1 MPAPENAPVPTTGWA
16 RWRRPALIAA
26 GVAAVWT
33 GVLGMWLPGWIK
45 PRIEAA
51 ATEALGT
58 PVSMTQV
65 HVQPWTAVVAIDGL
79 SIGPAS
85 APMLRLQRAEA
96 QLSLESIWRVAPVL
110 RYITLVK
117 PDIYIE
123 RQSAQRFNFSPV
135 LDKLMAAPKKPAKDE
150 EPVHFAVFNIAVKDG
165 LVRYSDRVLG
175 QAHRIEQLHIGVPF
189 VSNLPSQVQVDV
201 EPLLSARID
210 GSPLLIKGRT
220 LPFTEG
226 LKSEVDIKLDAVDV
240 PHWIA
245 AAHPFL
251 PDGLKPDAHSGRLDT
266 ALTIGFEARK
276 PPAVPR
282 LSIKGSLSVS
292 KLALGLA
299 NAPGLGSVE
308 MGWGS
313 LQIEGVDATPLEHQ
327 VTVGKL
333 SLDGLQ
339 WRSQLLA
346 ATPATATQTGKADQ
360 GKAGDQ
366 SKAGQGK
373 QADQARTP
381 WSWQLGQL
389 RIATG
394 RIDVQPALSASPVKY
409 GKQVNTW
416 PALGS
421 VSIRADKLS
430 SHAKAAP
437 ATWQI
442 EVLDEHQGRVAAQG
456 QAQVA
461 RQEVDAQLDI
471 ARLQLQP
478 WLAPLASRLNLPMLV
493 QQGELAVQA
502 KVHARLQTASAL
514 EMAGIQ
520 LLSGRV
526 QLTGLDARATQ
537 RGLKD
542 QVRLA
547 DLTLDGMQADVDLAT
562 GAGLRSL
569 TMDSLHVGQ
578 LDAALTRG
586 PHGEWLGMPAGTDTN
601 PNASSNSSEPEAKQ
615 DTKRPDIVLKAL
627 RCEACKLQLTDQTVS
642 PAARFD
648 VSQADLQVAGASTRL
663 DQPIQIALQTLAQG
677 KGRVQFKGDVRPQPL
692 AVDGHV
698 SVAGL
703 DLRAVQ
709 PYIDPLVNI
718 TLAQA
723 KAQADGQLSLQDA
736 GKAGLQARYKG
747 RVGLSELRVQDR
759 VNDADFL
766 RWQALT
772 LDGLDVAWADRMLDA
787 NLGRIALKDFYGRI
801 IINPDGKLNLA
812 GIMRHEAGGEARSL
826 TTPEAASAPKAAMP
840 STPAASAVAVVG
852 KPAQAATPKP
862 KLRWQQI
869 QLTKGRVDFTDN
881 FIKPNYSARL
891 TQIEGQVSAV
901 SSAKPEPATIRI
913 AGAVDAAAPL
923 LITGQIHPLGP
934 QLFTDIQGSAKG
946 IELTRLTPYASR
958 YAGYAIEKG
967 ALSVTVHYK
976 VDGGKLEASNQI
988 FLDQLTFG
996 EKTDSPDATTLP
1008 VLFAVSLLKN
1018 SRGEIDID
1026 LPISGS
1032 LDDPEFSVGGIIWRV
1047 IVNLITKAVTAP
1059 FALLSGGGADELGMV
1074 PFEPGSAALTPATR
1088 QRLDTLAT
1096 KLQDRPALKLEATG
1110 RADPAVDTEGL
1121 RQAYVNRLMRA
1132 AKARSLGQPVS
1143 EVSVAPEE
1151 RPAWL
1156 AAAYKAADIKK
1167 PRNLIGMAKTLS
1179 DDEMTA
1185 LLKAA
1190 APVGNDALQTLANR
1204 RGDAVKAYLATK
1216 LAPERVLLTA
1226 SKVGTEGASDDNSP
1240 GSRVQFTIK

>member
-1 MPAPENAPVPTTGWA
+1 MPAPENAPVTPTGWA

-33 GVLGMWLPGWIK
+33 GVLGMWLPGWVK

-51 ATEALGT
+51 ASEALGT
-58 PVSMTQV
+58 PVSMAQI

-79 SIGPAS
+79 SVGPAS
-85 APMLRLQRAEA
+85 APMLRLQQAEV
-96 QLSLESIWRVAPVL
+96 QLSLESIWRLAPVL
-110 RYITLVK
+110 RHVTLIK

-135 LDKLMAAPKKPAKDE
+135 LDKLMAAPRQPSKDD

-175 QAHRIEQLHIGVPF
+175 QSHRVEQLHIGVPF

-210 GSPLLIKGRT
+210 GSPLLVKGRT

-226 LKSEVDIKLDAVDV
+226 LKSEVDVKLDAVDV
-240 PHWIA
+240 PHWVA

-251 PDGLKPDAHSGRLDT
+251 PDGPKPDARGGRLDT
-266 ALTIGFEARK
+266 ALTIGFEERK

-282 LSIKGSLSVS
+282 LSIKGRLSVS

-299 NAPGLGSVE
+299 NAPGLGPVE

-313 LQIEGVDATPLEHQ
+313 LQIDGVDAAPLEHQ
-327 VTVGKL
+327 VTVGKV

-346 ATPATATQTGKADQ
+346 AAPA
-360 GKAGDQ
+360 
-366 SKAGQGK
+366 SKGHPAAQPSV
-373 QADQARTP
+373 P

-389 RIATG
+389 RVTTG
-394 RIDVQPALSASPVKY
+394 RIDVQPVLSASA
-409 GKQVNTW
+409 GQAARLAAAW
-416 PALGS
+416 PAFGT

-442 EVLDEHQGRVAAQG
+442 ELLDEHQGRITAQG

-478 WLAPLASRLNLPMLV
+478 WLAPLSSSLNLPMLV
-493 QQGELAVQA
+493 QQGELAIQA

-514 EMAGIQ
+514 EMAGAQ
-520 LLSGRV
+520 LRSGRV
-526 QLTGLDARATQ
+526 HINGLDARATQ

-542 QVRLA
+542 QVKLA
-547 DLTLDGMQADVDLAT
+547 DFTLDGMQADIDLAT

-569 TMDSLHVGQ
+569 TMDTLHVGQ
-578 LDAALTRG
+578 LDAAITRG
-586 PHGEWLGMPAGTDTN
+586 PHGEWLGMPVGTDNSAGTS
-601 PNASSNSSEPEAKQ
+601 SSNTPRQEARHDNKL
-615 DTKRPDIVLKAL
+615 PDIVLKAL
-627 RCEACKLQLTDQTVS
+627 RCEVCKLQLTDQTVS

-663 DQPIQIALQTLAQG
+663 DQAIKIDLQTLAQG

-692 AVDGHV
+692 SVDGRIN
-698 SVAGL
+698 VAGL
-703 DLRAVQ
+703 DLKAVQ
-709 PYIDPLVNI
+709 PYIDPFVNI

-723 KAQADGQLSLQDA
+723 RAQADGQLSLQDA
-736 GKAGLQARYKG
+736 GRAGLQARYKG
-747 RVGLSELRVQDR
+747 RVGLSDLRVQDR
-759 VNDADFL
+759 VNEADFL

-772 LDGLDVAWADRMLDA
+772 LDGLDVAWADQALDA

-826 TTPEAASAPKAAMP
+826 TTPEAASAPKSATP
-840 STPAASAVAVVG
+840 TTPAASAVAIVG
-852 KPAQAATPKP
+852 KPASAATPTLKP

-891 TQIEGQVSAV
+891 TQVEGQVSAV
-901 SSAKPEPATIRI
+901 SSAKPEPATIKI
-913 AGAVDAAAPL
+913 AGAVDDAAPL

-967 ALSVTVHYK
+967 ALSVSVHYK

-996 EKTDSPDATTLP
+996 DKTDSPDAIKLP
-1008 VLFAVSLLKN
+1008 VLLAVSLLKN
-1018 SRGEIDID
+1018 NRGEIDID

-1059 FALLSGGGADELGMV
+1059 FALLSGGSSDELGMV
-1074 PFEPGSAALTPATR
+1074 PFEPGSAALTPAAQ

-1110 RADPAVDTEGL
+1110 QADPAVDIEGL
-1121 RQAYVNRLMRA
+1121 RQAYVKRLMRV
-1132 AKARSLGQPVS
+1132 AKARSLGLPVS
-1143 EVSVAPEE
+1143 EVEVTPEE
-1151 RPAWL
+1151 RPTWL

-1167 PRNLIGMAKTLS
+1167 PRNLIGMAKALS

-1190 APVGNDALQTLANR
+1190 APVGSEALSALANR
-1204 RGDAVKAYLATK
+1204 RGDAVKAYLVTK

-1226 SKVGTEGASDDNSP
+1226 SKVSAEGASDDKGP
-1240 GSRVQFTIK
+1240 GNRVQFAIR

>member
-1 MPAPENAPVPTTGWA
+1 MPVPEHAPVTPTGWA
-16 RWRRPALIAA
+16 RWRRPALITA
-26 GVAAVWT
+26 GAAAVWT
-33 GVLGMWLPGWIK
+33 GVLGMWLPGWVK
-45 PRIEAA
+45 PRVEAA
-51 ATEALGT
+51 ASDALGT
-58 PVSMTQV
+58 PVSMSQI
-65 HVQPWTAVVAIDGL
+65 HVQPWTGVVAIDGL
-79 SIGPAS
+79 SVGPVS
-85 APMLRLQRAEA
+85 APILRLQQAEV
-96 QLSLESIWRVAPVL
+96 QLSLESVWRLAPVL
-110 RYITLVK
+110 RHITLVK

-123 RQSAQRFNFSPV
+123 RQSAQRFNFSPII
-135 LDKLMAAPKKPAKDE
+135 DKLMAAPKQSSKRD

-165 LVRYSDRVLG
+165 RARYSDRVLG
-175 QAHRIEQLHIGVPF
+175 QDHRIEQLHIGVPF
-189 VSNLPSQVQVDV
+189 VSNLPSKVQVDV
-201 EPLLSARID
+201 EPLLSARVD

-226 LKSEVDIKLDAVDV
+226 LKSEVDVKLDAVDV

-245 AAHPFL
+245 AVHPFL
-251 PDGLKPDAHSGRLDT
+251 PDGLKPDARSGRLDAT
-266 ALTIGFEARK
+266 LTIGFEARK

-299 NAPGLGSVE
+299 KAPGLGPVE

-313 LQIEGVDATPLEHQ
+313 LRIDGVDAAPLAHQ
-327 VTVGKL
+327 VSVGKL
-333 SLDGLQ
+333 SLDGVQ

-346 ATPATATQTGKADQ
+346 AASSAPGRPDKPDQPTAPESKPAAQ
-360 GKAGDQ
+360 AG
-366 SKAGQGK
+366 
-373 QADQARTP
+373 TP

-389 RIATG
+389 RVTTG
-394 RIDVQPALSASPVKY
+394 RIDVQPVLSASTAKAAPTAA
-409 GKQVNTW
+409 TW
-416 PALGS
+416 PALS
-421 VSIRADKLS
+421 TVSIRADKLS
-430 SHAKAAP
+430 SQAKAAP

-442 EVLDEHQGRVAAQG
+442 ELQDEHAGRIAAQG

-461 RQEVDAQLDI
+461 KQELDAQLDV
-471 ARLQLQP
+471 AKLQLQP
-478 WLAPLASRLNLPMLV
+478 WLEPLAATLSLPMTI

-502 KVHARLQTASAL
+502 KVHARLRTASASASDK
-514 EMAGIQ
+514 AGAQ
-520 LLSGRV
+520 LLSGRI
-526 QLTGLDARATQ
+526 QLSGLDARATQ

-542 QVRLA
+542 QVKLG

-569 TMDSLHVGQ
+569 TMDTLHVGQ
-578 LDAALTRG
+578 LDAAITRG
-586 PHGEWLGMPAGTDTN
+586 PHGEWLGMA
-601 PNASSNSSEPEAKQ
+601 ASTSTSGGNTSKPQARQ
-615 DTKRPDIVLKAL
+615 DARLPDIVLKAL

-648 VSQADLQVAGASTRL
+648 VSQTDLQIAGVSTRL
-663 DQPIQIALQTLAQG
+663 DQAIRIELQTLAQG

-692 AVDGHV
+692 
-698 SVAGL
+698 SVNGRVNVAAL
-703 DLRAVQ
+703 DLKAVQ

-718 TLAQA
+718 TLTQA

-772 LDGLDVAWADRMLDA
+772 LDGLDVAWANQALDA

-812 GIMRHEAGGEARSL
+812 GIMRHEAGGETRSL
-826 TTPEAASAPKAAMP
+826 TTPEAASAPKSAVPAA
-840 STPAASAVAVVG
+840 PAASAVAIVG
-852 KPAQAATPKP
+852 QPASPSTPKP

-891 TQIEGQVSAV
+891 TQVEGQVSAV
-901 SSAKPEPATIRI
+901 SSAKPEPATIKI
-913 AGAVDAAAPL
+913 AGAVDDAAPL

-934 QLFTDIQGSAKG
+934 QLFTDIEGSAKG

-996 EKTDSPDATTLP
+996 DKTDSPDATKLP

-1018 SRGEIDID
+1018 SKGEIDID

-1059 FALLSGGGADELGMV
+1059 FSLLSGGGSDELGMV
-1074 PFEPGSAALTPATR
+1074 TFEPGSAALTPATR
-1088 QRLDTLAT
+1088 ERLDTLAA

-1110 RADPAVDTEGL
+1110 RADPAVDVEGL
-1121 RQAYVNRLMRA
+1121 RLAYVNRLMRV
-1132 AKARSLGQPVS
+1132 AKAKSLGQPASDVD
-1143 EVSVAPEE
+1143 VTPEE
-1151 RPAWL
+1151 RPTWL

-1190 APVGNDALQTLANR
+1190 APVGNEALGTLANR
-1204 RGDAVKAYLATK
+1204 RGDAVKAYLVTK
-1216 LAPERVLLTA
+1216 LPSERVLLTA
-1226 SKVGTEGASDDNSP
+1226 SKVGTEGAADDKGP